1 VKNID
6 NEERANRGGS
16 WYFSSPD
23 CRASHRG
30 RRTPDYRYDFL
41 GFRVVHRRRKP

>member
-1 VKNID
+1 MKNID

-16 WYFSSPD
+16 WDDSSAYCRASDRDWGTPD
-23 CRASHRG
+23 CR
-30 RRTPDYRYDFL
+30 YDHL